1 MPGQVRLGQSVA
13 DVKLCRTT
21 MLTEDIAIRHA
32 RPHSTAPI
40 RLAQLGSSD
49 EPVSHTRE

>member
-1 MPGQVRLGQSVA
+1 MPGQVRLGQSMA

-32 RPHSTAPI
+32 RPHSTADPSCAV
-40 RLAQLGSSD
+40 RKQ
-49 EPVSHTRE
+49 R